1 MLKIGF
7 AAILLAAIAIPATAQ
22 TASEVP
28 TAEKAP
34 VDPASLAAASR
45 IAGAMLP
52 DGTYRKMMSGTVDKM
67 MSGMLDKMGDL
78 PLREILIASGMQD
91 EDVPPIQPGALK
103 QVMTIID
110 PAHRERMDLGMK
122 AMMGSMI
129 DLMAKYE
136 PAVRDGLAEAYARR
150 FSPTQ
155 LGEIERFFATP
166 TGKDYAAQSML
177 VYTDPAVM
185 DRMMAMVPDMMKEM
199 PKMIGAMTE
208 ATKNLPKQRTYK
220 DLTKAE
226 RAKIADLLGID
237 PKKMK

>member
-1 MLKIGF
+1 MLKTGF
-7 AAILLAAIAIPATAQ
+7 AAALLAAIAIPASAQ
-22 TASEVP
+22 SATDVP
-28 TAEKAP
+28 AAEKAP
-34 VDPASLAAASR
+34 VDPASLAAATR

-52 DGTYRKMMSGTVDKM
+52 DGTYRKMMSGTLDKM

-78 PLREILIASGMQD
+78 PLREILIASGMKD

-122 AMMGSMI
+122 AMMGGMI
-129 DLMAKYE
+129 DMMAKYE

-166 TGKDYAAQSML
+166 TGKEYAAQSML

-208 ATKNLPKQRTYK
+208 ATKDLPKQRTYK